1 MVKSMK
7 IAQKAAREAIEST
20 YEGICTVIERQD
32 IRDERTKIT
41 KKSEVIVTE
50 RQPCKLSFERLNT
63 VVQTDAASALSQSTK
78 LFVSPEI
85 VINEGSKIIVE
96 QDGRKSE
103 YAASGA
109 PAVYATHQEVLLE
122 LWKEWA

>member
-20 YEGICTVIERQD
+20 YEGICTVIGRQD

-50 RQPCKLSFERLNT
+50 HQPCKLSFERLNT
-63 VVQTDAASALSQSTK
+63 VVQTDAASAISQSTK

-103 YAASGA
+103 YAASGV
-109 PAVYATHQEVLLE
+109 PAVYATHQEVMLE